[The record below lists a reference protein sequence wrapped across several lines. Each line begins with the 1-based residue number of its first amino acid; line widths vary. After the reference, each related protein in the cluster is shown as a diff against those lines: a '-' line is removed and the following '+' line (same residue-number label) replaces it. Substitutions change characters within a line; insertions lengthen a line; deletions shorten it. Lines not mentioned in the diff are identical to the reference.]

1 MRANR
6 HFLIAEA
13 VSLYGTVNAQDPAV
27 RAGSLLSG
35 SGRMAAWAYIIISA
49 IPANTPPSTISV
61 NSVPETI
68 ALSMDMPRVNI
79 GEG

>member
-1 MRANR
+1 
-6 HFLIAEA
+6 
-13 VSLYGTVNAQDPAV
+13 
-27 RAGSLLSG
+27 
-35 SGRMAAWAYIIISA
+35 MAAWAYIIISA

-79 GEG
+79 AEG